1 MTDLVGR
8 DQVLAAA
15 DAALARAS
23 AGHGTLVVVSGPR
36 GAGRSAVLRAVSAR
50 ADAAGHRVV
59 AAAAGPFDREAGLGL
74 IRRLLLPLVDEQ
86 PGLLEGGPASWAARL
101 FTSEPGEADH
111 IAVSQGLLAVIGRL
125 TDHGRP
131 LAIVADDVD
140 LGDRSSIR
148 LLAELARGSVD
159 LPVLIAVSATGP
171 RLGSPVTD
179 LLAVGAHLTLDPLD
193 VGAISDLAALRL
205 GSDVRS
211 EVVEALATASGGY
224 PAILVPIVEALGGSS
239 VRDEPASAI
248 QVADIERVAPTSM
261 PAHVEGRLRLVSE
274 PARNLAVAVAV
285 VGGRARA
292 DVAAAAASIEPDQVA
307 VLVAELVDAGLF
319 RAGTRP
325 AWTVPVL
332 ARAAVDLVPPGERAL
347 IEIGAARALAAA
359 GDPAEQG
366 ASLLVDVPAVGEP
379 WAAAALAAAAVEAEQ
394 RGAPE
399 VAKDLWLR
407 QLEEPLDFAARGWAT
422 AAVARAEMHL
432 GDPAGAERLRSL
444 APLVDD
450 AALRSRVEFAAGRAS
465 LWNGDAAVAAA
476 CFADAASSAGAAGD
490 DQIERRSAA
499 GRLLACGIGSL
510 GPDAVS
516 AARTATG
523 PLDDSAGSS
532 SLRAALAFADL
543 VEGRPMAQVL
553 AGARA
558 AVADDRLFT
567 LPTSDFT
574 ALSAAAFCLVA
585 GGEPRAAVSVLD
597 RVIAAGHHLGQVA
610 TVATVQCGLA
620 SALLAAG
627 EVGGAIDSAEAA
639 LASGH
644 AWPIERPAAAAALAE
659 ARRLQGDLDTA
670 TAALAEDAVPIDA
683 TLLRSAQL
691 QWLIVSGR
699 VALDRGDAEAAV
711 QLAGRALAAGP
722 VATSLGADV
731 LLIRS
736 LVASGAPQQGCE
748 HADAVLAQTDA
759 LRDSQ
764 RGVIEVLR
772 GRLAGDLD
780 AIEAG
785 VDAVGASGAALDQVE
800 VLTVLG
806 DELLRLGRRS
816 EARDA
821 FRGALALAD
830 DLGAKG
836 LASSALDGLRLAG
849 GRPRRRALTGRTALT
864 PAEERICELVASGR
878 SNPEVADL
886 LYLSRKTVEYHLGNA
901 YGKLG
906 ITRREELAAVLAP
919 PDGSAPL
926 RP

>member
-1 MTDLVGR
+1 
-8 DQVLAAA
+8 
-15 DAALARAS
+15 
-23 AGHGTLVVVSGPR
+23 
-36 GAGRSAVLRAVSAR
+36 
-50 ADAAGHRVV
+50 
-59 AAAAGPFDREAGLGL
+59 
-74 IRRLLLPLVDEQ
+74 
-86 PGLLEGGPASWAARL
+86 
-101 FTSEPGEADH
+101 
-111 IAVSQGLLAVIGRL
+111 
-125 TDHGRP
+125 
-131 LAIVADDVD
+131 
-140 LGDRSSIR
+140 
-148 LLAELARGSVD
+148 
-159 LPVLIAVSATGP
+159 
-171 RLGSPVTD
+171 
-179 LLAVGAHLTLDPLD
+179 
-193 VGAISDLAALRL
+193 
-205 GSDVRS
+205 
-211 EVVEALATASGGY
+211 
-224 PAILVPIVEALGGSS
+224 
-239 VRDEPASAI
+239 
-248 QVADIERVAPTSM
+248 M